1 MLTVTAILLLIIAL
15 LHFYWAL
22 GYKWGLDK
30 AIPTGIKGQ
39 RTLKPP
45 KILTALVGI
54 FLLGFAYVAYMLG
67 QGNHHNIMVYMG
79 WTIGVIFI
87 LRAIGEFN
95 VVGIFKKIKGTVFA
109 KYDTYF
115 YIPLCLFVGYA
126 FISHLLGLDV

>member
-1 MLTVTAILLLIIAL
+1 
-15 LHFYWAL
+15 
-22 GYKWGLDK
+22 
-30 AIPTGIKGQ
+30 
-39 RTLKPP
+39 
-45 KILTALVGI
+45 LVGI

-109 KYDTYF
+109 KYDMYF